1 LRSRGRV
8 CHKSLNLS
16 TLAGLTIMPLETLE
30 EQGQGVS
37 QELELIHLGWVD
49 YNAP

>member
-1 LRSRGRV
+1 MQKKHPGRFE
-8 CHKSLNLS
+8 
-16 TLAGLTIMPLETLE
+16 MPLE

>member
-1 LRSRGRV
+1 
-8 CHKSLNLS
+8 
-16 TLAGLTIMPLETLE
+16 MPLETLA

-37 QELELIHLGWVD
+37 QGLELIHLGWVD

>member
-1 LRSRGRV
+1 LE
-8 CHKSLNLS
+8 
-16 TLAGLTIMPLETLE
+16 MPLETLE

-37 QELELIHLGWVD
+37 PEHEFIHLGWVD

>member
-1 LRSRGRV
+1 
-8 CHKSLNLS
+8 LNLS

-37 QELELIHLGWVD
+37 QKLESIHLGWVEN
-49 YNAP
+49 NAP

>member
-1 LRSRGRV
+1 
-8 CHKSLNLS
+8 
-16 TLAGLTIMPLETLE
+16 MPLETLE
-30 EQGQGVS
+30 EQGKGVS